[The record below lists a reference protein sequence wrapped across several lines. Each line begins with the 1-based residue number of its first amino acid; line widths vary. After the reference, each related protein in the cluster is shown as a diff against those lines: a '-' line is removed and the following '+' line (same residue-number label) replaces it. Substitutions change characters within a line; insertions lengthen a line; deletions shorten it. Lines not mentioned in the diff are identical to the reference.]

1 MRILDLGCG
10 TGTNLAKLG
19 VTESDEVTGVDIDD
33 KVLAIATHRFP
44 RRAFFVG
51 AGEKFPF
58 DNASFDRVISN
69 VALPYMDI
77 PKTLLEIHRVLVP
90 GGEVWLSLH
99 PASFTVR
106 EIRNTSS
113 HLLSLVFRLY
123 VLGNGVWFHCTGKT
137 LWFVN
142 GRTESFQTERG
153 MRIAL
158 RRAGFINATFTR
170 PEGPVEKRLI
180 VQAIKTDWTSNG
192 HAHSLPMRA

>member
-19 VTESDEVTGVDIDD
+19 VTESDEVTGVDIDA
-33 KVLAIATHRFP
+33 KVLPIARHRFP

-51 AGEKFPF
+51 AGEKLPF

-90 GGEVWLSLH
+90 GGQVWLSLH

-123 VLGNGVWFHCTGKT
+123 VLGNGVWFHYTGKT
-137 LWFVN
+137 LCFV
-142 GRTESFQTERG
+142 
-153 MRIAL
+153 
-158 RRAGFINATFTR
+158 
-170 PEGPVEKRLI
+170 
-180 VQAIKTDWTSNG
+180 
-192 HAHSLPMRA
+192 